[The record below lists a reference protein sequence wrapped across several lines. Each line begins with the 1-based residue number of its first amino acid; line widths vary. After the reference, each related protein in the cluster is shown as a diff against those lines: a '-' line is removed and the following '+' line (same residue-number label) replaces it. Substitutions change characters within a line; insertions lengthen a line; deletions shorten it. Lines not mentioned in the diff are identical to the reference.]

1 MRRCNTTGL
10 VVKRTEKL
18 FLVFWPEN
26 FLNRTLYDFFLVH
39 KKQSFKCVI
48 LEEIIN
54 TSPSRSVAL
63 YACEWAQWR
72 GTVKDS
78 WEKMAWKISTSW
90 SKIQQE
96 ESLNSGI
103 CFMLSCPSVLNHMLT
118 WSELRCVNTCF
129 FKIQRQAKN
138 LETAHWRQMH
148 SLPFASF
155 ANWWLFCKTAVTLTR
170 IPNACLHWRDHINV
184 DDVWYTDVSHTDIS
198 HTNRC
203 IIHRCITHKDVSY
216 TESADKETRK
226 TLIENKKHKKSQKH
240 QRKRLV
246 SVHKESL
253 NSMLRGAF
261 MPGSSQ
267 HLSHCEKDLA
277 AFQITCEHFRGSHKT
292 NSQRIFL
299 FK

>member
-1 MRRCNTTGL
+1 ML
-10 VVKRTEKL
+10 
-18 FLVFWPEN
+18 W
-26 FLNRTLYDFFLVH
+26 FFLVH

-72 GTVKDS
+72 GIVKDS
-78 WEKMAWKISTSW
+78 WEKNGLKILNKLIQNPTGRKPKQWDLFYPPVPLFWITCWPEVSWDVSTRAS
-90 SKIQQE
+90 SKFNASPSE
-96 ESLNSGI
+96 ELGNSALKTNAFFAVCLI
-103 CFMLSCPSVLNHMLT
+103 CQLAAFLQSSGNTHQDSKRMPS
-118 WSELRCVNTCF
+118 
-129 FKIQRQAKN
+129 
-138 LETAHWRQMH
+138 
-148 SLPFASF
+148 
-155 ANWWLFCKTAVTLTR
+155 LTR
-170 IPNACLHWRDHINV
+170 
-184 DDVWYTDVSHTDIS
+184 SHQCKWCMIHRCITYTDIS

-203 IIHRCITHKDVSY
+203 IIHKSITNKDVSY

-246 SVHKESL
+246 SVHNESL

>member
-1 MRRCNTTGL
+1 MIFSGPQETVLQMRNTWRNYKYFP
-10 VVKRTEKL
+10 VKIS
-18 FLVFWPEN
+18 
-26 FLNRTLYDFFLVH
+26 RTLCMWMGTMKRDRQRAWNKNGL
-39 KKQSFKCVI
+39 KILNKLIQNPTGRKPKQWDLF
-48 LEEIIN
+48 
-54 TSPSRSVAL
+54 
-63 YACEWAQWR
+63 YAQLSLCSESHVDLKWAEMCQH
-72 GTVKDS
+72 VLLQN
-78 WEKMAWKISTSW
+78 ST
-90 SKIQQE
+90 
-96 ESLNSGI
+96 
-103 CFMLSCPSVLNHMLT
+103 P
-118 WSELRCVNTCF
+118 
-129 FKIQRQAKN
+129 RQAKN

-155 ANWWLFCKTAVTLTR
+155 ANWWLFCKAAATLTR

-184 DDVWYTDVSHTDIS
+184 NDVWYTDVSHTDIS

-246 SVHKESL
+246 SVHNESL